1 MKNQFLVASL
11 FAFASTTTT
20 ANPVFDFH
28 AGAQHWNQNYEGFV
42 RDLDT
47 TTGNTRVDLQS
58 DLGFDDESGN
68 VIYVAFEHSIPFLPN
83 LKLQQT
89 ELETNGNSQGIDF
102 DFDNQN
108 FSTSIISEID
118 LSHTDATF
126 YWELLDNY
134 ISIDLGLTARWFD
147 GDVKIRD
154 TGSNS
159 SANEKLD
166 AVIPLLYTEVRVD
179 LPLNGLYASVS
190 GNFLGAGD
198 NSFLDYQATVGYES
212 DFRFGVEAGFRS
224 LDLDLDDVDDVE
236 ADITVDGAFIGLFF
250 QL

>member
-1 MKNQFLVASL
+1 MKNQFFVAGI
-11 FAFASTTTT
+11 FAFASTTTA
-20 ANPVFDFH
+20 ANPTVAFY

-47 TTGNTRVDLQS
+47 ATGNTRVDLQS
-58 DLGFDDESGN
+58 DLGLDDESGN
-68 VIYVAFEHSIPFLPN
+68 VIYLAFEHPVPYLPN
-83 LKLQQT
+83 IKLQQT
-89 ELETNGNSQGIDF
+89 ELEINGNSQGVDF

-134 ISIDLGLTARWFD
+134 VSVDVGLTARWFD
-147 GDVKIRD
+147 GDIKIRE

-166 AVIPLLYTEVRVD
+166 AVVPLLYSGVRVD

-190 GNFLGAGD
+190 GNFLGTGD

-212 DFRFGVEAGFRS
+212 AFRFGVEAGFRR
-224 LDLDLDDVDDVE
+224 LDLDLDDVDNVE
-236 ADITVDGAFIGLFF
+236 ADVTVDGAFIGLFF